1 VNKLECKKTSNTSR
15 GKTIELE
22 AIEEQEKEKIK

>member
-1 VNKLECKKTSNTSR
+1 MQKDKNTIR

-22 AIEEQEKEKIK
+22 AIEEQEKEKEKIK